1 MLSTPR
7 STRSKPA
14 VSGVRSAT
22 TCPDPL
28 GCGRLQ
34 PSRPVSPGLPL
45 WYIGAGPRGPAGAAP
60 LSCPS
65 KIGTAK
71 CGPAFIYFAA
81 GVSEAPRIWKRPPPR
96 RGHRHRR
103 SAAISGDFDVQEFGL
118 LPPMMSKSV
127 PGSASCSLSGSSC
140 GSPLKSPLGQLAAED
155 STLSGRQKILLTST
169 PASAHEDP
177 RTRYFIT
184 EDTKFE
190 SGSSVPRA
198 VIDLDEVFMGSRAP
212 ARKTSRTMSA
222 PELESFHIPKHSL
235 LCSPKKSDVAIAE
248 EITEEDFEDFEGSE
262 RLLTKTSTQNSE
274 LSSTNSGKGTP
285 LQAGVLL
292 GDNSSSNSLNSQSSS
307 SSLQKNLAIVNTPS
321 VSSLRGK
328 VRYQSYYNSQQ
339 KINTQAAST
348 PSSTATADSDRF
360 GRRPCLMAPSS
371 SSSPSSA
378 FRGASKSRSPIRN
391 LRYQTPPQKNPFQFE
406 PVLYEI
412 PKSFH
417 RDHGYT
423 ASMSNPSVAKLDEPV
438 AEPKMEAHKRSNS
451 LFSTLSSKFH
461 HRRKSSLLST
471 RSSPHKA
478 SIIEKTTDEVFG
490 LHEYAHANDSTLLF
504 DDQTLTE
511 EVIGEPGPMI
521 EVVEPKP
528 VPALGRLSKNGPLK
542 KHSKSRSTSFITF
555 SSYDSKRSGTTGASR
570 FFSWMIKSHRGERAA
585 DN

>member
-1 MLSTPR
+1 MSSPPSPTGPQN
-7 STRSKPA
+7 
-14 VSGVRSAT
+14 G
-22 TCPDPL
+22 
-28 GCGRLQ
+28 LQ
-34 PSRPVSPGLPL
+34 
-45 WYIGAGPRGPAGAAP
+45 
-60 LSCPS
+60 
-65 KIGTAK
+65 
-71 CGPAFIYFAA
+71 
-81 GVSEAPRIWKRPPPR
+81 PPPR

-127 PGSASCSLSGSSC
+127 PGPASCSLAASSC
-140 GSPLKSPLGQLAAED
+140 GSPVKSPLVQLAAED

-169 PASAHEDP
+169 PASTHEDA

-198 VIDLDEVFMGSRAP
+198 MIDLDDVFMGSRAP
-212 ARKTSRTMSA
+212 ARKSSRTMSA

-235 LCSPKKSDVAIAE
+235 LCSPKKNDVAIAE
-248 EITEEDFEDFEGSE
+248 EITEEDFEDPEQ
-262 RLLTKTSTQNSE
+262 LLTKISTQNSE
-274 LSSTNSGKGTP
+274 LSSAHSGKGTP
-285 LQAGVLL
+285 LPAGVLL
-292 GDNSSSNSLNSQSSS
+292 NDNCSSNSLNSLSSS
-307 SSLQKNLAIVNTPS
+307 NSLHKNLANTNTPS

-348 PSSTATADSDRF
+348 PSSAATADSDRF
-360 GRRPCLMAPSS
+360 GRKPCLMAPSS

-378 FRGASKSRSPIRN
+378 FRGVSKSRSPIRN

-406 PVLYEI
+406 PIAYEI

-423 ASMSNPSVAKLDEPV
+423 ASMSNPSAAKLDEPV

-471 RSSPHKA
+471 RSSSHKA

-511 EVIGEPGPMI
+511 DVIGEPGPMI

-528 VPALGRLSKNGPLK
+528 KPALARLSKNGPLK
-542 KHSKSRSTSFITF
+542 KHSKSRSTSFINF
-555 SSYDSKRSGTTGASR
+555 SSYDSKRSGATGASR
-570 FFSWMIKSHRGERAA
+570 FFSWMIKSNRGERAA